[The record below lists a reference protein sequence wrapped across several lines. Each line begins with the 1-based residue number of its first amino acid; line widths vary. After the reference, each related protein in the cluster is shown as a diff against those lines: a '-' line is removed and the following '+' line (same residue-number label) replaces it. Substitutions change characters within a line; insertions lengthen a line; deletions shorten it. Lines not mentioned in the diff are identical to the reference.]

1 MDWKPLAQ
9 ARRHIGFVGLLVRRG
24 GCGRNERRL
33 EWAAEMLYPLT
44 FEPILMER
52 IWGGRRLGELYGK
65 KLPPDVPIGESWE
78 ITDRPEGVS
87 AITNGPLEGKDL
99 RWLMEHHRDELLGS
113 AADYDGRFP
122 LLIKI
127 LDSSQKLSLQV
138 HPPPEKAAAMNGE
151 PKTEMWYIADAT
163 PDADIFVG
171 LKNGV
176 SPQEFEAKI
185 GDGTVADCFHRHE
198 VKKGDVMFL
207 PSGRVHA
214 LGAGSV
220 IFEIQQ
226 NSNTTY
232 RVFDWNRVG
241 LDGNPREL
249 HVEQA
254 MAAIDFEDFEP
265 GLVEAGFEGKA
276 PSCRAIVDDPL
287 FTVENWRLSASDS
300 AAPKTGS
307 CQVVALLEG
316 SVSVSDGEVS
326 VELVPGQFCILPAC
340 LKSRE
345 ITASVDSE
353 VLLATPG
360 S

>member
-1 MDWKPLAQ
+1 
-9 ARRHIGFVGLLVRRG
+9 
-24 GCGRNERRL
+24 
-33 EWAAEMLYPLT
+33 MLYPLT

-52 IWGGRRLGELYGK
+52 VWGGRRLGDLYDK
-65 KLPPDVPIGESWE
+65 KLPPEVPIGESWE

-87 AITNGPLEGKDL
+87 AITNGSFAGKDL
-99 RWLMEHHRDELLGS
+99 RWLMENHRDDLLGS
-113 AADYDGRFP
+113 AKDYDGRFP

-138 HPPPEKAAAMNGE
+138 HPPAHKAAELNGE

-163 PDADIFVG
+163 PEADIFVG

-176 SPQEFEAKI
+176 TVDEFKVKI
-185 GDGTVADCFHRHE
+185 DDGSVADCFHRHE
-198 VKKGDVMFL
+198 VKQGDVMFL

-241 LDGNPREL
+241 LDGKPREL
-249 HVEQA
+249 HIDEA
-254 MAAIDFEDFEP
+254 MAAIDFDDFEP
-265 GLVEAGFEGKA
+265 GMVDSAFAGSA
-276 PSCRAIVDDPL
+276 PSSRAIVDDSL
-287 FTVENWRLSASDS
+287 FVVENWKLAAGEAASPSAG
-300 AAPKTGS
+300 K
-307 CQVVALLEG
+307 CQVVALLTG
-316 SVSVSDGEVS
+316 AVTVSDGETS
-326 VELVPGQFCILPAC
+326 VDLVPGQFCMLPAC
-340 LKSRE
+340 LETRSVV
-345 ITASVDSE
+345 ASSDSE
-353 VLLATPG
+353 LLLATPG